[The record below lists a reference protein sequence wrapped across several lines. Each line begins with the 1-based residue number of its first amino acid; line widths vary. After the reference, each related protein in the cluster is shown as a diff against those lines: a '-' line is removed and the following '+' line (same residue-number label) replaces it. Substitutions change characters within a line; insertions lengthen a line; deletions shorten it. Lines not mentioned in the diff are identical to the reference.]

1 MPNCVGIHR
10 FTSLHIA
17 SHRFTSYV
25 SHRTFHI
32 VRFTPYAHRTHT
44 LQVMSPKALAYTEVD
59 APGTAFGLG
68 VSVVVDPSI
77 VTHMTSKGCFSWG
90 GAASTLFWV
99 DPQEDL
105 VVRKTSRM

>member
-1 MPNCVGIHR
+1 
-10 FTSLHIA
+10 
-17 SHRFTSYV
+17 
-25 SHRTFHI
+25 
-32 VRFTPYAHRTHT
+32 
-44 LQVMSPKALAYTEVD
+44 MSPKALAYTEVD

-77 VTHMTSKGCFSWG
+77 VTHMTSNGCFSWG

-105 VVRKTSRM
+105 VVRARPPSSS

>member
-1 MPNCVGIHR
+1 
-10 FTSLHIA
+10 
-17 SHRFTSYV
+17 
-25 SHRTFHI
+25 
-32 VRFTPYAHRTHT
+32 
-44 LQVMSPKALAYTEVD
+44 MSPKALAYTEVD

-105 VVRKTSRM
+105 VVRKTSRMETYIGYLRVFIGYLEEDLGWYVRPREVEMSE